1 MIIYTHTEVYIS
13 QCTVQ
18 HALVELYVCVP
29 FAINEHTLNIMQM
42 LQPSSSFIWQ
52 LPLLVWMVCL

>member
-1 MIIYTHTEVYIS
+1 MIIYTHTKVYIS

-29 FAINEHTLNIMQM
+29 FAINENTLNIMQM
-42 LQPSSSFIWQ
+42 LQPSST
-52 LPLLVWMVCL
+52 